1 MKTIEF
7 MLNGESVSLTVD
19 PTDTLL
25 EALRDK
31 AGIKS
36 PKVACDRGDCG
47 ACTVLLHG
55 KAVRSCLMLAV
66 EADKQQIVTVE
77 GLATDG
83 PTRLQREF
91 VKNNAFQCG
100 FCAPGIVLA
109 AHELLSHNP
118 HPTRE
123 EAQEAISGNLCRCT
137 GYEKILKSIVEVNG
151 QVGKESKKGKEAVK

>member
-1 MKTIEF
+1 MIHIEF
-7 MLNGESVSLTVD
+7 TLNGESIALAVD

-47 ACTVLLHG
+47 ACTILLNG

-66 EADKQQIVTVE
+66 EADKQTIVTIE
-77 GLATDG
+77 GIATDG
-83 PTRLQREF
+83 PTKLQREF

-109 AHELLSHNP
+109 AHELLAHTP

-151 QVGKESKKGKEAVK
+151 KETKGGAK